1 VRAFAVGAGGPVETP
16 YWLAMVEADA
26 LDHRP
31 VLRSRRTT
39 THMRKL
45 LAWLIDWLDDRDLG
59 LTVVNA
65 LVFLT
70 PVTGIWVATAIN
82 WLDRP

>member
-1 VRAFAVGAGGPVETP
+1 
-16 YWLAMVEADA
+16 
-26 LDHRP
+26 
-31 VLRSRRTT
+31 
-39 THMRKL
+39 MRKL

>member
-1 VRAFAVGAGGPVETP
+1 
-16 YWLAMVEADA
+16 
-26 LDHRP
+26 
-31 VLRSRRTT
+31 
-39 THMRKL
+39 MRNL

-59 LTVVNA
+59 LTVVTA

-70 PVTGIWVATAIN
+70 LITGISVATGIN